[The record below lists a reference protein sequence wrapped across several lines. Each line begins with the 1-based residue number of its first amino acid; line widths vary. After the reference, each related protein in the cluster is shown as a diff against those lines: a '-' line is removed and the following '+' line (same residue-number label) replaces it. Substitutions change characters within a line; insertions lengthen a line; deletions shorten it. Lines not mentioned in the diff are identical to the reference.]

1 MSDAHFIETII
12 GVGILLFAAKLMAEL
27 FLRLKLPI
35 VLGELIAGMVVGPFA
50 LGGLEI
56 IDGKQL
62 LQIND
67 EIRVLGEM
75 GAIVILFMAG
85 LEMTPKEF
93 LKGGKAAFVVGTLG
107 VVIPFFAGLA
117 VFQLFGFDVLQSM
130 LIATA
135 LTATSIAI
143 SIQVLNEFGK
153 IKTPEARLIIGAAIV
168 DDILAIAVLSVVTS
182 MAGSEGGVDDIDI
195 TEITITILKVLG
207 FFAIMLVVA
216 VVVIPKIITPRLW
229 KAKGSVEGIATA
241 AFFGAAALA
250 GSIGLSPI
258 VGAFAVGM
266 ALSTT
271 KVFEK
276 IENYIGKIGLIFAP
290 LFFAIMLIV
299 AVVVIPKVITPRIWK
314 AKGSVEGIATAAFFG
329 AAALAGSIGL
339 SPIVGAF
346 AVGMALSTTKVFDKI
361 ENYVGKIG
369 LIFAPLFFAIIGAQ
383 VDLRAVDLNILA
395 LSAVIVIIAVTTKL
409 FGCGLPA
416 MYFLK
421 SKQKG
426 LRVGIGMISRGE
438 VGLIVAGVGI
448 TAGILTSEVYST
460 IIIMVVVTTI
470 ITPIW
475 LKIEYRKEQKNDK
488 NESNKTVKQKSE

>member
-1 MSDAHFIETII
+1 MSEAQFIETII

-35 VLGELIAGMVVGPFA
+35 VLGELIAGMIVGPFA
-50 LGGLEI
+50 LGGLQI

-67 EIRVLGEM
+67 EIRILGEM

-107 VVIPFFAGLA
+107 VVIPFFVGLA
-117 VFQLFGFDVLQSM
+117 VFQFFGFDALQSM

-143 SIQVLNEFGK
+143 SIQVLSEFGK

-182 MAGSEGGVDDIDI
+182 IAGSDGGVANIDI
-195 TEITITILKVLG
+195 TEIVITILQVLG
-207 FFAIMLVVA
+207 
-216 VVVIPKIITPRLW
+216 
-229 KAKGSVEGIATA
+229 
-241 AFFGAAALA
+241 
-250 GSIGLSPI
+250 
-258 VGAFAVGM
+258 
-266 ALSTT
+266 
-271 KVFEK
+271 
-276 IENYIGKIGLIFAP
+276 
-290 LFFAIMLIV
+290 FFAIMLIV

-383 VDLRAVDLNILA
+383 VDLRAVDLNIMI
-395 LSAVIVIIAVTTKL
+395 LSAAIIVVAVTTKL

-421 SKQKG
+421 SKQQG

-438 VGLIVAGVGI
+438 VGLIVAGVGV

-475 LKIEYRKEQKNDK
+475 LKIEYRKEQKNDN
-488 NESNKTVKQKSE
+488 NESNKTIEPKSE

>member
-1 MSDAHFIETII
+1 MSEAHFIETII

-35 VLGELIAGMVVGPFA
+35 VLGELIAGMIVGPFA
-50 LGGLEI
+50 LGGLQI

-67 EIRVLGEM
+67 EIKILGEM

-107 VVIPFFAGLA
+107 VVIPFFVGLA
-117 VFQLFGFDVLQSM
+117 VFQLFGFDALQSM

-143 SIQVLNEFGK
+143 SIQVLSEFGK
-153 IKTPEARLIIGAAIV
+153 LKTPEARLIIGAAIV

-182 MAGSEGGVDDIDI
+182 IAGSDGGVDNIDI
-195 TEITITILKVLG
+195 TEVTITILQVLG
-207 FFAIMLVVA
+207 
-216 VVVIPKIITPRLW
+216 
-229 KAKGSVEGIATA
+229 
-241 AFFGAAALA
+241 
-250 GSIGLSPI
+250 
-258 VGAFAVGM
+258 
-266 ALSTT
+266 
-271 KVFEK
+271 
-276 IENYIGKIGLIFAP
+276 
-290 LFFAIMLIV
+290 FFAIMLIV

-346 AVGMALSTTKVFDKI
+346 AVGMALSTTKVFEKV

-383 VDLRAVDLNILA
+383 VDLRAVDLNILI
-395 LSAVIVIIAVTTKL
+395 LSAVIVIVAVTTKL

-426 LRVGIGMISRGE
+426 MRVGIGMISRGE

-475 LKIEYRKEQKNDK
+475 LKIEYRKGQKNDN
-488 NESNKTVKQKSE
+488 NESNKTVEQKSE

>member
-1 MSDAHFIETII
+1 MSEAHFIETII

-35 VLGELIAGMVVGPFA
+35 VLGELIAGMIVGPFA
-50 LGGLEI
+50 LGGLQI

-67 EIRVLGEM
+67 EIKILGEM

-107 VVIPFFAGLA
+107 VVIPFFVGLA
-117 VFQLFGFDVLQSM
+117 VFQLFGFDALQSM

-143 SIQVLNEFGK
+143 SIQVLSEFGK
-153 IKTPEARLIIGAAIV
+153 LKTPEARLIIGAAII

-182 MAGSEGGVDDIDI
+182 IAGSDGGVDNIDI
-195 TEITITILKVLG
+195 TEVTITILQVLG
-207 FFAIMLVVA
+207 FFAIML
-216 VVVIPKIITPRLW
+216 
-229 KAKGSVEGIATA
+229 
-241 AFFGAAALA
+241 
-250 GSIGLSPI
+250 I
-258 VGAFAVGM
+258 V
-266 ALSTT
+266 S
-271 KVFEK
+271 
-276 IENYIGKIGLIFAP
+276 
-290 LFFAIMLIV
+290 
-299 AVVVIPKVITPRIWK
+299 VVVIPKVITPRIWK

-346 AVGMALSTTKVFDKI
+346 AVGMALSTSKVFEKI

-395 LSAVIVIIAVTTKL
+395 LSAVIVVVAVTTKL

-475 LKIEYRKEQKNDK
+475 LKIEYRKEQKNDN
-488 NESNKTVKQKSE
+488 NESNKTIEPKSE

>member
-1 MSDAHFIETII
+1 MSEAQFIETII

-35 VLGELIAGMVVGPFA
+35 VLGELIAGMIVGPFA
-50 LGGLEI
+50 LGGLQI

-67 EIRVLGEM
+67 EIRILGEM

-93 LKGGKAAFVVGTLG
+93 LKGGKAAFVVGTLR
-107 VVIPFFAGLA
+107 VVIPFFVGLA
-117 VFQLFGFDVLQSM
+117 VFQFFGFDALQSM

-143 SIQVLNEFGK
+143 SIQVLSEFGK
-153 IKTPEARLIIGAAIV
+153 LKTPEARLIIGAAIV

-182 MAGSEGGVDDIDI
+182 IAGSDGGVDNIDI
-195 TEITITILKVLG
+195 TEVTITILQVLG
-207 FFAIMLVVA
+207 
-216 VVVIPKIITPRLW
+216 
-229 KAKGSVEGIATA
+229 
-241 AFFGAAALA
+241 
-250 GSIGLSPI
+250 
-258 VGAFAVGM
+258 
-266 ALSTT
+266 
-271 KVFEK
+271 
-276 IENYIGKIGLIFAP
+276 
-290 LFFAIMLIV
+290 FFAIMLIV

-346 AVGMALSTTKVFDKI
+346 AVGMALSTSKVFDKI

-383 VDLRAVDLNILA
+383 VDLRAVDLNIMI
-395 LSAVIVIIAVTTKL
+395 LSAAIIVVAVTTKL

-421 SKQKG
+421 SKQQG

-438 VGLIVAGVGI
+438 VGLIVAGVGV

-475 LKIEYRKEQKNDK
+475 LKIEYRKEQKNDN
-488 NESNKTVKQKSE
+488 NESNKTIEPKSE

>member
-1 MSDAHFIETII
+1 MAAEAHFIETII

-35 VLGELIAGMVVGPFA
+35 VLGELLAGMIVGPFA
-50 LGGLEI
+50 LGQFFV

-67 EIRVLGEM
+67 EIKILGEM

-93 LKGGKAAFVVGTLG
+93 LKGGKASFTVGTLG
-107 VVIPFFAGLA
+107 VVVPFFAGLA
-117 VFQLFGFDVLQSM
+117 VFGMFGFEALESM

-153 IKTPEARLIIGAAIV
+153 IKTPEARLIIGAAVV
-168 DDILAIAVLSVVTS
+168 DDILAIAVLSVVISITGS
-182 MAGSEGGVDDIDI
+182 DAGIDSI
-195 TEITITILKVLG
+195 EITDVMITILQVLG
-207 FFAIMLVVA
+207 FFAVMLIVA
-216 VVVIPKIITPRLW
+216 VIVIPRVITPRLW

-276 IENYIGKIGLIFAP
+276 VENFI
-290 LFFAIMLIV
+290 
-299 AVVVIPKVITPRIWK
+299 
-314 AKGSVEGIATAAFFG
+314 
-329 AAALAGSIGL
+329 
-339 SPIVGAF
+339 
-346 AVGMALSTTKVFDKI
+346 
-361 ENYVGKIG
+361 GKIG

-383 VDLRAVDLNILA
+383 VDLRAVDINILM
-395 LSAVIVIIAVTTKL
+395 LSGAVIAVAVATKL

-416 MYFLK
+416 MFFLK
-421 SKQKG
+421 SKAQG

-438 VGLIVAGVGI
+438 VGLIVAGVGV
-448 TAGILTSEVYST
+448 TAGVLTSEVYST
-460 IIIMVVVTTI
+460 IVIMVAVTTI

-475 LKIEYRKEQKNDK
+475 LKMEYRKEQRKGDDPPS
-488 NESNKTVKQKSE
+488 EAIEQKTE